1 LLRYVLHT
9 GGILLLSDCCAPLA
23 LSLLRPVIV
32 NYPAFP
38 RIDAPDGLPMA
49 VIVAALWTVP
59 FSRVKVRVCR
69 LFSAEV

>member
-9 GGILLLSDCCAPLA
+9 GGILLLSDCYVPLA

-32 NYPAFP
+32 NILLFHALMRQMASDGGDRRCTLVRAFFP
-38 RIDAPDGLPMA
+38 RA
-49 VIVAALWTVP
+49 
-59 FSRVKVRVCR
+59 VRVCR